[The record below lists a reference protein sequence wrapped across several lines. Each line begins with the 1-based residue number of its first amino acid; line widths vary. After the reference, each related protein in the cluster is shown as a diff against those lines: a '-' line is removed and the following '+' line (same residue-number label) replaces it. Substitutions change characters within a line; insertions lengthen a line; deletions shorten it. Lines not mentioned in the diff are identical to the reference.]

1 MKGPG
6 KPEPAAAAPKTPIFW
21 EPGAHPRMPKEAPGA
36 SEHPA
41 CKIHP
46 SPRAGR
52 NAATRRP
59 IPSVT
64 EGKLRLQGGRAGS
77 QLADP
82 PPPHL
87 GVSLQNG
94 SKRAQWCLAP
104 LLPQLRLLSSYAP
117 GDGGER
123 NKLGLALGARPAG
136 KIGIS

>member
-1 MKGPG
+1 M
-6 KPEPAAAAPKTPIFW
+6 EPVGALGAALGNRGET
-21 EPGAHPRMPKEAPGA
+21 EAPGR
-36 SEHPA
+36 P
-41 CKIHP
+41 
-46 SPRAGR
+46 GR
-52 NAATRRP
+52 KPT
-59 IPSVT
+59 
-64 EGKLRLQGGRAGS
+64 GR
-77 QLADP
+77 P

>member
-52 NAATRRP
+52 NAATPRP
-59 IPSVT
+59 ILSVT
-64 EGKLRLQGGRAGS
+64 EGKLRLQGGPAGS
-77 QLADP
+77 QPANP
-82 PPPHL
+82 PATFR
-87 GVSLQNG
+87 GVTAERQLESPVVPGPTAPTVTVTVEL
-94 SKRAQWCLAP
+94 RARGTAV
-104 LLPQLRLLSSYAP
+104 S
-117 GDGGER
+117 GT
-123 NKLGLALGARPAG
+123 N
-136 KIGIS
+136 